1 MRSLPPDSSFGTC
14 PAMVRWAAGPVLY
27 IIRLQT
33 SVSESG
39 GVGNRQ
45 NQPNRQLVV
54 GCCKQPSIMAQSQVI
69 AQAYAPGAPTARN
82 TGVSPARDGSF
93 NIASL
98 NLSGWQQ
105 TETHCTGTHR
115 RLPSIN
121 TGRCPNDGAQPYLG
135 AQSADGRNATSAG
148 HGCCPDGAGGAA
160 LGDGGLHGDGV
171 GGSGGREAGRS

>member
-27 IIRLQT
+27 IIRLQK

-45 NQPNRQLVV
+45 NQPNRRLVV
-54 GCCKQPSIMAQSQVI
+54 GCCKQPSIMAQSQII

-93 NIASL
+93 KIASL

-121 TGRCPNDGAQPYLG
+121 TAPGRCPNDEQCAALPGCAERGRAQRHLG
-135 AQSADGRNATSAG
+135 GSRLLPWRSGRSSAG
-148 HGCCPDGAGGAA
+148 
-160 LGDGGLHGDGV
+160 
-171 GGSGGREAGRS
+171 